1 MPTLMRRNF
10 REYSQ
15 NRVEVRV
22 HDINSSLGWVL
33 IGQKPKIKLGII
45 CMSLWSFPGGIS
57 GKESACK
64 AGNAEDTGSIPGSK
78 RFSRVE
84 NGNPPQYSCLENFMD
99 REAWQAT
106 VHGASVEHD

>member
-33 IGQKPKIKLGII
+33 IGTETQDQSLG
-45 CMSLWSFPGGIS
+45 LY
-57 GKESACK
+57 ESAEPLVVK
-64 AGNAEDTGSIPGSK
+64 NLPVKQEMQKILVLSLGPEDS
-78 RFSRVE
+78 
-84 NGNPPQYSCLENFMD
+84 LE
-99 REAWQAT
+99 W
-106 VHGASVEHD
+106 